1 MARRN
6 SLLAL
11 LAGTLAITAAYASA
25 FLPGDPPS
33 WAPWALA
40 FGTAAVIVAASALG
54 AARADRGLGR
64 LKLPLAIAFLV
75 VAGGFALVLAMPGA
89 DAADTPLF
97 LGLPP
102 RAAIVLLGI
111 GLIPLLVMPIA
122 YALTFEDMTLNDQDL
137 QRVREAARAWQAAQ
151 AGAPAAQ
158 ADHAR
163 SADAVEV
170 GACWRW
176 G

>member
-25 FLPGDPPS
+25 FLPGPPTA

-40 FGTAAVIVAASALG
+40 FGSAAVMVAASALG
-54 AARADRGLGR
+54 AARPDRGLGR

-75 VAGGFALVLAMPGA
+75 VAGGFAFVLANPGTDA
-89 DAADTPLF
+89 PDAALF

-102 RAAIVLLGI
+102 RTALVLLGI
-111 GLIPLLVMPIA
+111 GLIPLLVMPVA
-122 YALTFEDMTLNDQDL
+122 YALTFDDMTLSEADL
-137 QRVREAARAWQAAQ
+137 ARVREAARAWQAAHRP
-151 AGAPAAQ
+151 ASASAEAHDRAP
-158 ADHAR
+158 

-170 GACWRW
+170 GA
-176 G
+176 